1 MYVESNMSKNTSIIV
16 AGVGFDTGIRVIL
29 WDEPEGLSFYPKRR
43 FHARDWDLEECRKH
57 IKSFYIHHSV
67 TYTAH
72 STFRGLMA
80 RGLSCNFMIDDDID
94 PETGCAT
101 IYQHLDVKDGG
112 WSQGGVHNHDGAG
125 VEICYYPDAWTK
137 PDRYSA
143 FNRKRL
149 GVHQHPVVSDT
160 IHGHNFKQC
169 YGPTDAQ
176 VKACNRLAAA
186 YCLAFPDMPRTF
198 PRDANGKLISTVI
211 PNDKRAG
218 LMHHFNVK
226 RGKIDAM
233 GYPTDQSEKDI
244 NNLVRKAELD
254 QNRRRDGVISALQG
268 IHEKIQ

>member
-1 MYVESNMSKNTSIIV
+1 MTKNTCIIV
-16 AGVGFDTGIRVIL
+16 GGKEFDTGIRVVL
-29 WDEPEGLSFYPKRR
+29 WNEEEGLSFYPNRK

-57 IKSFYIHHSV
+57 IKAFYIHHSV

-125 VEICYYPDAWTK
+125 VEICYYPDAWTT

-143 FNRKRL
+143 FNRKRF

-160 IHGHNFKQC
+160 IHGHKFNKC

-198 PRDANGKLISTVI
+198 PRDVDGKFISTVL
-211 PNDKRAG
+211 PDDKRVG

-233 GYPTDQSEKDI
+233 GYPTDQAEKDI
-244 NNLVRKAELD
+244 NKLVHEAELD
-254 QNRRRDGVISALQG
+254 QNRRRSGVISALEM
-268 IHEKIQ
+268 IHKDKISQID